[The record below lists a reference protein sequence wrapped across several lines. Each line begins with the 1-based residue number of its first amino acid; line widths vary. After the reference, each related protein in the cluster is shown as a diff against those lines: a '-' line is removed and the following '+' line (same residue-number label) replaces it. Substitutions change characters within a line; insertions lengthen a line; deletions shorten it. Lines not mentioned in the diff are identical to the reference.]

1 MALHLPVNGV
11 CNIKCVFCSSEG
23 RSGTFALKQLL
34 DEIDRDKTG
43 HVQISG
49 GDPMIK
55 DPAELL
61 EIFTAARRARSSSSR
76 RTGFCSRA
84 TTRSASS

>member
-11 CNIKCVFCSSEG
+11 CNIKCVFCSAEG
-23 RSGTFALKQLL
+23 RSGTYELKYLL

-61 EIFTAARRARSSSSR
+61 EILCRRP
-76 RTGFCSRA
+76 C
-84 TTRSASS
+84 